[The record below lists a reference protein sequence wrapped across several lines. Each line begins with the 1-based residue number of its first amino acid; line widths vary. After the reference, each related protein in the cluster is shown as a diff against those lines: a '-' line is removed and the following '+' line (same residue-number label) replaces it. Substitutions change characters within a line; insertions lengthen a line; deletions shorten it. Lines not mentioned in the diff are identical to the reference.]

1 MRNEMKLPALRLIAG
16 ILFLLMV
23 CAWVFDINLF
33 LLPVSI
39 LTVIFNVTVIFMQ
52 NRETGKNTKYTNIE
66 RIPYILAAIVLI
78 IYGI

>member
-1 MRNEMKLPALRLIAG
+1 M
-16 ILFLLMV
+16 
-23 CAWVFDINLF
+23 FDLNLF